1 MAFFNKLNDLAKN
14 ITDKTNDA
22 IETGKLNSR
31 ANSEKNL
38 AAEELK
44 KIGTYYYEK
53 FTHGEEVD
61 AEILDLLNA
70 AKAHYDEAD
79 AALAEIEKIRLENEA
94 QKAAA
99 AAPVAPAAPVVPATP
114 VVDAAPV
121 RMVLVSEATG
131 DITCPGCG
139 ALNAA
144 GIKFCGECGT
154 KLEIPQPPAPKTCPN
169 CGMEVVPGLRF
180 CGECGTRLE

>member
-1 MAFFNKLNDLAKN
+1 MAFFDKLNDLAKN

-22 IETGKLNSR
+22 IETGKLNSK

-44 KIGTYYYEK
+44 KIGTYYYEN
-53 FTHGEEVD
+53 FARGEEFD
-61 AEILDLLNA
+61 AEILDICNA

-79 AALAEIEKIRLENEA
+79 AALAEIEKIRQENEA

-99 AAPVAPAAPVVPATP
+99 AAPVPVVPPVVPAAEAVP
-114 VVDAAPV
+114 DSV
-121 RMVLVSEATG
+121 RMIPASEVSG

-139 ALNAA
+139 AINAA

-154 KLEIPQPPAPKTCPN
+154 KLEIP
-169 CGMEVVPGLRF
+169 
-180 CGECGTRLE
+180 